1 MLYKTYLYA
10 EVWNNP
16 NPTPPHPPKKK
27 KKKKHPALP
36 HVFLK
41 QLLSEQLEVVQAL
54 PTSSI
59 EEN

>member
-1 MLYKTYLYA
+1 MLKSETIQTT
-10 EVWNNP
+10 P
-16 NPTPPHPPKKK
+16 PPHPPKKE

-54 PTSSI
+54 PTSPI